1 MKMVLFSFFIELL
14 FCAGLRATAGRLC
27 ESVYRDKQLRDD
39 QSRCD
44 LPPGNDECHP
54 LQCDGVEK

>member
-1 MKMVLFSFFIELL
+1 MKMVLFSFLL
-14 FCAGLRATAGRLC
+14 SCCSALVYAQQPGRLC

>member
-1 MKMVLFSFFIELL
+1 MKMVFF
-14 FCAGLRATAGRLC
+14 AGFRATAGRLC

-44 LPPGNDECHP
+44 LPPGNDECYP